1 MSVPRTGHRCSQR
14 GQMGFELS
22 LQIWLHDQNPA
33 AFSACSLWSIWES
46 HDSHVHSC
54 SGMNLQLHLH
64 LLTGLSCRYHPNAL
78 YIQHYTAIHTS
89 ACIVIYSHQVQPQV
103 DKLGIFQFTSSC
115 PEDATFDLLKGFSNP
130 EQVVNTRPSV
140 TRPGRPKLFV
150 LSNVPRTLVRNL
162 WQDETHWKPR
172 TFLVKLAAW
181 FELPTSKVAEIHW
194 FWWFCPRCASMAM
207 SSDFWPPCPDISHS
221 ACVICEVYCIKLL
234 STEILRWE
242 LVWNPQSQHK
252 QKASNSRTSDYSSF
266 TAFQCISCIY
276 IYILYMHLL
285 F

>member
-1 MSVPRTGHRCSQR
+1 MYCH
-14 GQMGFELS
+14 
-22 LQIWLHDQNPA
+22 LQP
-33 AFSACSLWSIWES
+33 
-46 HDSHVHSC
+46 
-54 SGMNLQLHLH
+54 
-64 LLTGLSCRYHPNAL
+64 
-78 YIQHYTAIHTS
+78 
-89 ACIVIYSHQVQPQV
+89 QVQPQV

-207 SSDFWPPCPDISHS
+207 SSDFWPLVPISHTAPVS
-221 ACVICEVYCIKLL
+221 FVRCTASSCFPRRYWGGSWCGTPKVSTNKKHQTAGLVTIVHLL
-234 STEILRWE
+234 HFN
-242 LVWNPQSQHK
+242 VFHV
-252 QKASNSRTSDYSSF
+252 
-266 TAFQCISCIY
+266 Y
-276 IYILYMHLL
+276 IYIIHAFTILVL
-285 F
+285 FWFPHDPHKT